1 MDAIL
6 DFLATFLLLLQ
17 RSLCFF
23 SVITEKNAKRLKKVG
38 RIIGILGFLY
48 MGLFFCIEW
57 INNPGDDERKLTL
70 FGWGAFLLCTLSYWL
85 DYHHLLKINEGQ
97 TMKKIINRTE
107 NYRDS
112 VQKRMGELEIGLRVQ
127 DQPIAR
133 RVKKKSMKEVK

>member
-1 MDAIL
+1 MTLFAGLCIGFL
-6 DFLATFLLLLQ
+6 VFTMFVAGFEHRWKLFAVEWMLFLIFLATFLLLLQ

-85 DYHHLLKINEGQ
+85 DYHHLLKNKRGTNHE
-97 TMKKIINRTE
+97 KNNKSNR
-107 NYRDS
+107 
-112 VQKRMGELEIGLRVQ
+112 KL
-127 DQPIAR
+127 
-133 RVKKKSMKEVK
+133 